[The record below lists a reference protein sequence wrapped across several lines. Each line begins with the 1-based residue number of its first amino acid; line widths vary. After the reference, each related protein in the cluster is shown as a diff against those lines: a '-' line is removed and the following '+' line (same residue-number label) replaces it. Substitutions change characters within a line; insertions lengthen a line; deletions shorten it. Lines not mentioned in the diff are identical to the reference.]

1 MPIKNK
7 SYANRGMFLEHI
19 INDTNTYY
27 LSKDKAVIYKK
38 PTPIKVLNVKYRTA
52 KTTLIDK
59 AVFSETSTLDYN
71 GIYKGKYIAIMGFNI
86 VRDSKKIEFDA
97 KECKS
102 TTSFPLNNIKKHQIT
117 HISNIIKHG
126 GIVFLIIFMNNSF
139 YLFKGSSLLEFIN
152 NTERK
157 SIPFDYIKE
166 NAYIIK
172 EGYMPRIDYLTV
184 VDNVYLKEG
193 DYDISK
199 K

>member
-1 MPIKNK
+1 MPMKNK
-7 SYANRGMFLEHI
+7 SYANRGMFLENI

-71 GIYKGKYIAIMGFNI
+71 GIYKGKYI
-86 VRDSKKIEFDA
+86 EFDA

-117 HISNIIKHG
+117 HIYNIIKHG

-166 NAYIIK
+166 NGYIIK